1 MKLGPCSV
9 LAIQFG
15 TNQIKGEILTALIHL
30 VNAGTVRVADAVVV
44 RKDNEG
50 HVTSAEINNL
60 AENEMHI
67 FDPLNATVTGLLSN
81 DDIRDIGEML
91 DNNTAAGLMVIE
103 HLWAT
108 KLADAI
114 VNAKGKVVLNRLLM
128 PELVQE
134 NLEIISQIRE

>member
-15 TNQIKGEILTALIHL
+15 NSQMKGEILTALTHL

-50 HVTSAEINNL
+50 HISSTEISNL

-67 FDPLNATVTGLLSN
+67 FDPLDATITGLLSN
-81 DDIRDIGEML
+81 DDIRDIGEL
-91 DNNTAAGLMVIE
+91 IDNNTAAGLLVIE
-103 HLWAT
+103 HLWAIN
-108 KLADAI
+108 LAKAI
-114 VNAKGKVVLNRLLM
+114 ENAKGKVVLNRLLM

-134 NLEIISQIRE
+134 NLEMIEMIKE